1 MNTFQGTT
9 VLITGANSGIGEA
22 AAAAFARE
30 GAATFAVVRRPD
42 ALEHAR
48 HEHPSIRWLLGDVT
62 KPDDL
67 KAAVRTAVE
76 QTGRLDA
83 LVNNAAVFEFAPL
96 ESTSEKLIRSHF
108 DINVIGVIYAT
119 QAALPALVATK
130 GTIVNIGSA
139 AGHKPAPGGSIYAAS
154 KAAVESLTRSW
165 ALELAPKGVRVN
177 AVAPG
182 PTDTPGFEKG
192 SVPAEMVPAIKAEF
206 TKQVPLG
213 RMAHVDEVAR
223 WIVAVADPSVTWMTG
238 AILAIDGGMSLT

>member
-1 MNTFQGTT
+1 MNTFQGKT
-9 VLITGANSGIGEA
+9 VLITGASSGIGEA
-22 AAAAFARE
+22 AAASFARE
-30 GAATFAVVRRPD
+30 GAATYGVVRRAD

-48 HEHPSIRWLLGDVT
+48 GKHPNIRWLLGDVSR
-62 KPDDL
+62 PDDL

-83 LVNNAAVFEFAPL
+83 LVNNAAIFDFAPL
-96 ESTSEKLIRSHF
+96 EATTETLIRSHF
-108 DINVIGVIYAT
+108 DINVIGLIYAT
-119 QAALPALVATK
+119 QAALPALVESK

-177 AVAPG
+177 SIAPG
-182 PTDTPGFEKG
+182 PTETPGFDKG
-192 SVPAEMVPAIKAEF
+192 STPAEMVPAVKAAF

-213 RMAHVDEVAR
+213 RMASVDEVAR
-223 WIVAVADPSVTWMTG
+223 WIVTVADPSVTWVTG

>member
-1 MNTFQGTT
+1 MNTFQGKT
-9 VLITGANSGIGEA
+9 VLITGASSGIGEA
-22 AAAAFARE
+22 AAAAFVRE

-48 HEHPSIRWLLGDVT
+48 HEHPNIRWLLGDVT

-67 KAAVRTAVE
+67 KAAVRRAVE

-83 LVNNAAVFEFAPL
+83 LVNNAAIFDFAPL
-96 ESTSEKLIRSHF
+96 ESTSETLIRSHF
-108 DINVIGVIYAT
+108 DINVIGLIYAT
-119 QAALPALVATK
+119 QAALPALIATK
-130 GTIVNIGSA
+130 GTIVNIGSVV
-139 AGHKPAPGGSIYAAS
+139 GHKPTPGSSIYAAT

-177 AVAPG
+177 NVAPG

-192 SVPAEMVPAIKAEF
+192 SMPADMVPAFKAEL
-206 TKQVPLG
+206 TRQVPLG
-213 RMAHVDEVAR
+213 RMAQVDEVAR